1 MKIEPVPYS
10 WLLNSRYIFGYIRG
24 LTYCSYRAEFEL
36 QQTSARLNISTHYLH
51 AFSNS
56 DHPPWEEALTS
67 TNSKITH
74 KILTNDKALSLIG
87 CMKSVNN
94 GGSKP
99 SRLGIYSSQVPAFPS
114 RRLRAHRLPNH
125 YDVKRYTKPS

>member
-1 MKIEPVPYS
+1 
-10 WLLNSRYIFGYIRG
+10 LR
-24 LTYCSYRAEFEL
+24 
-36 QQTSARLNISTHYLH
+36 

-87 CMKSVNN
+87 CMKSLNN
-94 GGSKP
+94 GGPKS
-99 SRLGIYSSQVPAFPS
+99 SRLGIYSSQVPSPPGGYVPTGYPITTTS
-114 RRLRAHRLPNH
+114 SVTQRLPDTSWQVLLVMVQFTSN
-125 YDVKRYTKPS
+125 YSKFY

>member
-1 MKIEPVPYS
+1 
-10 WLLNSRYIFGYIRG
+10 
-24 LTYCSYRAEFEL
+24 L
-36 QQTSARLNISTHYLH
+36 Q

-87 CMKSVNN
+87 CMKSLNN
-94 GGSKP
+94 GGSKS
-99 SRLGIYSSQVPAFPS
+99 SRLGIYSSQVPSPPGGYVPTGYPITS
-114 RRLRAHRLPNH
+114 TSGLTQRLPDTSWQVLLVMAQFTSKS
-125 YDVKRYTKPS
+125 YKFC